1 MKTKTYIISGI
12 TMIMLTGMWACII
25 DNDCGDTMKY
35 DGLSIS
41 FTVTDSAGNHYQD
54 NFYLDSITIYT
65 LDNPEREIFY
75 SVLHSVIQLSFSNIE
90 PYVGSHNH
98 SFIIQWDKN
107 TSDTLRT
114 EYYVSEPE
122 GVSCTYEFI
131 FEHLYFNGKECFQ
144 NPRTNRYEC
153 CKRY

>member
-1 MKTKTYIISGI
+1 MKIRTYIISGI
-12 TMIMLTGMWACII
+12 IIVILTGMWACII
-25 DNDCGDTMKY
+25 DDDCGDTMKY

-41 FTVTDSAGNHYQD
+41 FTVTDSAGNPYQD
-54 NFYLDSITIYT
+54 NFYLDSITIHS
-65 LDNPEREIFY
+65 LDDAEREAIY
-75 SVLHSVIQLSFSNIE
+75 SVRHSGIDISFRNIE

-114 EYYVSEPE
+114 VYNVSEPE

-131 FEHLYFNGKECFQ
+131 FEHLYFNSTECFK

-153 CKRY
+153 YKSN